1 MLYWNSK
8 ESLGQRTE
16 VGSMLKTP
24 KFPVWLGIMGR
35 NTVVVLFNTNINLVN
50 DWRLEQNFMLHFYSG
65 LKSQDVDIKL
75 EIGNRIFSIQIKY
88 LIKIKNCFTLLKSL
102 SKSSRDK
109 RAKRKVFDQW

>member
-1 MLYWNSK
+1 MLYWNPK

-35 NTVVVLFNTNINLVN
+35 NTVVVLFNTNINLIN
-50 DWRLEQNFMLHFYSG
+50 DWRLEQNFTLHFYGG

-75 EIGNRIFSIQIKY
+75 EIGMNEFS
-88 LIKIKNCFTLLKSL
+88 LK
-102 SKSSRDK
+102 KK
-109 RAKRKVFDQW
+109 TEYTI